1 MASYFQQLSDDME
14 KVAQVFTEGAK
25 FMMGES
31 TSMGGEDTASNV
43 ETKMNVDDIHIS
55 DEDVGDG
62 GIDMDGLDGV
72 EDFGSPLMGMAD
84 SVMSGIMSNQ
94 VRYVLICC
102 MLISMLI

>member
-31 TSMGGEDTASNV
+31 SSMGGDGGEDTVSSD
-43 ETKMNVDDIHIS
+43 TTTMNGDDIQIT
-55 DEDVGDG
+55 DEDVSD
-62 GIDMDGLDGV
+62 IEMDGLDGE

-94 VRYVLICC
+94 VRCVDMLLTCLI
-102 MLISMLI
+102 

>member
-31 TSMGGEDTASNV
+31 TSMGGDGGEDTVSSD
-43 ETKMNVDDIHIS
+43 TTTMNGDDIQIT
-55 DEDVGDG
+55 DEDVGD

-102 MLISMLI
+102 MLI

>member
-31 TSMGGEDTASNV
+31 SSMGGGSEDTVSSD
-43 ETKMNVDDIHIS
+43 TTMN
-55 DEDVGDG
+55 GDG

-102 MLISMLI
+102 MLI

>member
-31 TSMGGEDTASNV
+31 SSMGGGSEDTASSDTTTNGD
-43 ETKMNVDDIHIS
+43 NIHIS

-62 GIDMDGLDGV
+62 GIAMDGLDGV

-94 VRYVLICC
+94 VRYVICVLLIRC
-102 MLISMLI
+102 

>member
-31 TSMGGEDTASNV
+31 SSMGGGSEDTVSNAH
-43 ETKMNVDDIHIS
+43 TTMNGDDIQIT

-84 SVMSGIMSNQ
+84 SVMRRGCDGLMGH
-94 VRYVLICC
+94 
-102 MLISMLI
+102 

>member
-1 MASYFQQLSDDME
+1 MAPYFQQLSDDME

-31 TSMGGEDTASNV
+31 SSMGGGSEDTVSNAD
-43 ETKMNVDDIHIS
+43 TTMNGDDIQIT
-55 DEDVGDG
+55 DENDGG

-94 VRYVLICC
+94 VRYVICVVD
-102 MLISMLI
+102 MLI

>member
-31 TSMGGEDTASNV
+31 SSMGGGSSEDTVSNAD
-43 ETKMNVDDIHIS
+43 TTMNGDDIHIS
-55 DEDVGDG
+55 DDMDGDG

-94 VRYVLICC
+94 VRYGICVL
-102 MLISMLI
+102 LI